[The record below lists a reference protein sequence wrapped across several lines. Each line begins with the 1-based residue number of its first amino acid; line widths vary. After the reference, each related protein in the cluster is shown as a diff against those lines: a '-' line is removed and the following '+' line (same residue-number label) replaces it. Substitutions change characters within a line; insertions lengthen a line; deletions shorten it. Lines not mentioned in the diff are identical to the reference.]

1 MAGHDPAALH
11 QYTML
16 LECLQV
22 GGELAPPTL
31 QQRAQLGECQYS
43 STGEKIMDL
52 QTHTHTQPV
61 STNTA
66 VSERLIPG

>member
-1 MAGHDPAALH
+1 MPKCSMHFRTVESVAGHDPAALH

-22 GGELAPPTL
+22 GGELASPTL

-52 QTHTHTQPV
+52 
-61 STNTA
+61 
-66 VSERLIPG
+66 